1 MTTATDDEAFR
12 SRLRELMTAR
22 QMSFRQLARATYV
35 SKTYLYNVAMGHKA
49 PTAGLAA
56 RLDGA
61 LDAGGSLA
69 GLLVSL
75 PIDDEIMEL
84 TRRLAM
90 SDLSPK
96 ALADLEERS
105 RQLAEDYEHVDPREH
120 LERCREYL
128 RLVTNGHG
136 ARATTGQRIRLAH
149 AGGFLALTIAD
160 LSRHLGEIGRARS
173 VLAVASRTPVPVD
186 RPAILHAAPD
196 ARRLVKA

>member
-1 MTTATDDEAFR
+1 MVTRKRQPTWEEAI
-12 SRLRELMTAR
+12 
-22 QMSFRQLARATYV
+22 SFDHAV
-35 SKTYLYNVAMGHKA
+35 G
-49 PTAGLAA
+49 
-56 RLDGA
+56 
-61 LDAGGSLA
+61 AGGESIN
-69 GLLVSL
+69 LVTLSGATFE
-75 PIDDEIMEL
+75 DEITEM
-84 TRRLAM
+84 TRRLRG
-90 SDLSPK
+90 SSLSP
-96 ALADLEERS
+96 ATLATLEETS
-105 RQLAEDYEHVDPREH
+105 SGLAENCERVDPREH